1 MTSQTTRRGFLG
13 TIGAGVIQAQALAQ
27 SQRKPNIIFI
37 YADDLGIGD
46 VGCYGAD
53 KYKTPHNRAV

>member
-13 TIGAGVIQAQALAQ
+13 TIGAGVIQAQASAQ

-37 YADDLGIGD
+37 FADDLGIG
-46 VGCYGAD
+46 VLYLSA
-53 KYKTPHNRAV
+53 P